1 MLPQRGSTTVRAY
14 LYERGKSRM
23 ALPEAGLYSRVRRVL
38 PELLKF
44 GVVGGIGSVIDL
56 GGAAVLHSKY
66 HVGPLESKAMS
77 VTAATVF
84 TYLGS
89 RFWTFKDRENQSMG
103 REAVLFIVLNVA
115 GLVIA
120 EAVLGFVTYV
130 MGLRGSLEYNAAS
143 VLGTGLGTI
152 FRFYAYRKWVFLKP
166 AQPAYAFAT
175 EPAMA
180 PFPDYPPWELD
191 PAYQYAA
198 SVEAAAQ
205 VPAPTYSAW
214 QPAAEQSSWQPAP
227 DHHQPWMERQ
237 VTLPNERVTSPILTA
252 PVSNAPV
259 STGQDIGQD
268 IGQADPL
275 SSSPRAQGRHRK
287 Q

>member
-1 MLPQRGSTTVRAY
+1 
-14 LYERGKSRM
+14 M
-23 ALPEAGLYSRVRRVL
+23 ALPDAGLYSRVRRVL
-38 PELLKF
+38 PELIKF
-44 GVVGGIGSVIDL
+44 GVVGGVGSVIDL

-66 HVGPLESKAMS
+66 HVGPMESKAVS

-120 EAVLGFVTYV
+120 EAVLGFVTYI

-143 VLGTGLGTI
+143 LLGTGLGTI

-175 EPAMA
+175 APAMA

-198 SVEAAAQ
+198 PVEAAAQ
-205 VPAPTYSAW
+205 ASTYSPW
-214 QPAAEQSSWQPAP
+214 QPAAEQRAWQPAP
-227 DHHQPWMERQ
+227 EHRQPWMEKQ
-237 VTLPNERVTSPILTA
+237 VTLPNERLASPILTA
-252 PVSNAPV
+252 HASTAPV

-268 IGQADPL
+268 DPL
-275 SSSPRAQGRHRK
+275 SSGPRAQGRHRK